1 LAKKNATAWTLI
13 NTKFLINSETDK

>member
-1 LAKKNATAWTLI
+1 LAKKNAAAWTLI